1 MGSMFSQWID
11 GQPWWLTL
19 LLLPALILA
28 AIVAK
33 LLRDAAIVLGLA
45 LVLGVATAVWIWV
58 RRR

>member
-33 LLRDAAIVLGLA
+33 LLRDAVIVLGLA
-45 LVLGVATAVWIWV
+45 LVLGVATAVWLWA

>member
-1 MGSMFSQWID
+1 MGAMFSQWVD

-28 AIVAK
+28 AVVAK
-33 LLRDAAIVLGLA
+33 LLRDAIVGLGLA
-45 LVLGVATAVWIWV
+45 LAVAAAAAVWLWA